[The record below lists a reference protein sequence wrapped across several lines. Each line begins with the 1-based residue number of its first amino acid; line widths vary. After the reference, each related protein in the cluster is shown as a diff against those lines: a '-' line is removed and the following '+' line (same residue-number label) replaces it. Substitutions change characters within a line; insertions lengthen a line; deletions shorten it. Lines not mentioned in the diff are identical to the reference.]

1 MTSIQKLGFARLLGG
16 AGRAIGGAARGLA
29 QPGAM
34 RTTGTVAG
42 AGLGAYGMYRGA
54 QAMRGMKANPMAAP
68 GPGVA
73 GMMQQRNLDLE
84 DAYNFANRK
93 AVPKG

>member
-16 AGRAIGGAARGLA
+16 AARGLA

-34 RTTGTVAG
+34 RTVGTLGG

-54 QAMRGMKANPMAAP
+54 KAMSGMKTSPTP
-68 GPGVA
+68 GSGVA
-73 GMMQQRNLDLE
+73 GKLQQRNLDLE
-84 DAYNFANRK
+84 DAYNFA
-93 AVPKG
+93 APKTMQQR

>member
-16 AGRAIGGAARGLA
+16 AARGLA
-29 QPGAM
+29 QPGVM
-34 RTTGTVAG
+34 RTAGTIAGTGI
-42 AGLGAYGMYRGA
+42 GAYGMYRGA
-54 QAMRGMKANPMAAP
+54 KAMRGMKANPTAAP
-68 GPGVA
+68 GPGIA
-73 GMMQQRNLDLE
+73 GAMQQRNLDLE